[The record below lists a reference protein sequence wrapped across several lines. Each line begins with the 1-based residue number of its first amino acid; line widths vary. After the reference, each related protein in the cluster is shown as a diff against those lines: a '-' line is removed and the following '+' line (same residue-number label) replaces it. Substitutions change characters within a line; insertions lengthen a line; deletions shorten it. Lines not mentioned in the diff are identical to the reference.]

1 MLSDK
6 EKYLVSEL
14 SSCMDLIEQKKS
26 DQVQKKIASIVEQY
40 PEIVDE
46 RFQMEVFLI
55 LKNME
60 SKEALREFDF
70 LRSISL
76 VYRYLESEYTEIGR
90 SCRSDTE
97 HGEML
102 PYADTIWWCW
112 LQGYDNAPEIVK
124 CCYQS
129 MKKLDRQVVVL
140 HDGNINEYVKLPEYI
155 QDKYKSG
162 AISKAHYADLVR
174 LELLTTLGGIW
185 IDSTTLITGTERIA
199 PLLEQ
204 EDLFM
209 FRAGNV
215 SEFIIFDN
223 WFMMSKKKSMLLEA
237 TKEMLFAYWE
247 REDSAKH
254 YFFMHLFMTMAC
266 KMFPEEYASIP
277 LFSNEPCHVL
287 QHELFHKYTDKRW
300 AQIKGMSDVHKLTYK
315 AADSDDK
322 NTFGEYIMASEL

>member
-76 VYRYLESEYTEIGR
+76 VYRYLENEYTEVGR
-90 SCRSDTE
+90 SCRSSYE
-97 HGEML
+97 QGEAL
-102 PYADTIWWCW
+102 PHADTIWWCW

-124 CCYQS
+124 RCYQS
-129 MKKLDRQVVVL
+129 LSKLDRKVIVL
-140 HDGNINEYVKLPEYI
+140 QEGNINEYIELPEYI
-155 QDKYKSG
+155 LDKYRRG
-162 AISKAHYADLVR
+162 GISKAHYSDLVR
-174 LELLTTLGGIW
+174 LELLTKLGGIW
-185 IDSTTLITGTERIA
+185 IDSTTLITGTDRIK

-237 TKEMLFAYWE
+237 TKEMLFAYWQK
-247 REDSAKH
+247 EDRAKH

-266 KMFPEEYASIP
+266 KLFPEEYGNIP
-277 LFSNEPCHVL
+277 MFSNEPCHVL
-287 QHELFHKYTDKRW
+287 QHELFNKYTDKRW
-300 AQIKGMSDVHKLTYK
+300 DQIKGMSDVHKLTYK
-315 AADSDDK
+315 ADDSDPQG
-322 NTFGEYIMASEL
+322 TFWKYIMDSDI